1 LTEFKLI
8 EEKKSTGNDTFF
20 MTNLKGYLKVEGKT
34 VSKYRKSDKRQNYKI
49 TTKRKMDGKIHVRTS
64 V

>member
-1 LTEFKLI
+1 
-8 EEKKSTGNDTFF
+8 

-49 TTKRKMDGKIHVRTS
+49 TIKDRIIKLQQKERWMERYM
-64 V
+64 